1 MLATLVL
8 TEYAKNVMNLA
19 VYVMV
24 VHLINVF
31 PAIPDSISSTTPASH
46 VILFVLA
53 ALVLLQVNVS
63 TVLLVIS
70 S

>member
-8 TEYAKNVMNLA
+8 IEYASNVMNLA

-31 PAIPDSISSTTPASH
+31 PVILDSTLSTTPASH

-53 ALVLLQVNVS
+53 ALVLLLVNVS